1 MATTLSRLDER
12 PDSLAQIV
20 FERLR
25 AAIIDKTLAPG
36 STISEV
42 SLARTLDVSKTPVRE
57 AVLRLCDL
65 HLLERDGVRGLKVVS
80 PSKQL
85 ITEAYE
91 LRLALE
97 SQAVA
102 LAARRASPD
111 QQEEIRRL
119 AEQTLAACRADDPI
133 QFRKVDVE
141 LHRLIAQSSGS
152 HLVAEAACNAID
164 LTDVLRRRD
173 APMGSVSR
181 RCAHEHVQLAAAIE
195 ERRVEDA
202 RALITTHI
210 ETVHQRVLDDFMER
224 TSSAAGDA
232 Q

>member
-1 MATTLSRLDER
+1 DTACCMLHAVYSTQEGVRMATTLSRLDER

-91 LRLALE
+91 LRLAVE

-102 LAARRASPD
+102 LAARRA
-111 QQEEIRRL
+111 
-119 AEQTLAACRADDPI
+119 
-133 QFRKVDVE
+133 
-141 LHRLIAQSSGS
+141 
-152 HLVAEAACNAID
+152 
-164 LTDVLRRRD
+164 
-173 APMGSVSR
+173 
-181 RCAHEHVQLAAAIE
+181 
-195 ERRVEDA
+195 
-202 RALITTHI
+202 
-210 ETVHQRVLDDFMER
+210 
-224 TSSAAGDA
+224 
-232 Q
+232 